1 MGKCIAKA
9 IQTYLG
15 TFRHNKAYPRN
26 IQAYSIIIKTL
37 CNLAYFMKLLMLL
50 LVLTVSCIFR
60 ILVYPKSWHIHN
72 PGTFRTS
79 VL

>member
-15 TFRHNKAYPRN
+15 TVRDNKAYPRI
-26 IQAYSIIIKTL
+26 IQAYLIIIKTL

-50 LVLTVSCIFR
+50 LVLMVSCIFR
-60 ILVYPKSWHIHN
+60 TLVYPES
-72 PGTFRTS
+72 
-79 VL
+79 